1 MEKTIT
7 HTQKNNSFSQKLYLL
22 NRNHLSIDAVN
33 EVKRSNNTEISLI
46 LSDKT
51 AMTIQGTD
59 ISITKLDIES
69 GTIEATGVFSS
80 ITYGAKLNI
89 FKRIFK

>member
-1 MEKTIT
+1 MEKTTTTT
-7 HTQKNNSFSQKLYLL
+7 HSKSNFSQRLYLL
-22 NRNHLSIDAVN
+22 DRKHISIDAVN

-69 GTIEATGVFSS
+69 GTIEATGVFTS
-80 ITYGAKLNI
+80 ILYGSKQNI